1 MEKLYFI
8 SMNKTNEQ
16 VPVSMVNQN
25 NNAFSMDMDT
35 YIKKVYQEQGYE
47 AALTVMND
55 FLMMWE
61 DCNIGPT
68 NLTYEIDGITFTR
81 EEYAI
86 YTVEGIKAML
96 EGHNQEDQEA
106 NWEIEDDFELLMNIE
121 ALIQNQYEQYKAAIR
136 EIERLQELK
145 DSLCE
150 LISLN
155 VSRWAHF
162 KFRRPKP
169 TPESVTIYIAAKQT
183 ALKTIV
189 PGYSLFRALSLKI
202 KQTDAWSR
210 IEDDSSR
217 GPTICDKEVKK

>member
-1 MEKLYFI
+1 
-8 SMNKTNEQ
+8 MNKTNEQ
-16 VPVSMVNQN
+16 VPITMANKNDSV
-25 NNAFSMDMDT
+25 FSMDMDT
-35 YIKKVYQEQGYE
+35 YITKVYQEQGYE

-55 FLMMWE
+55 FLIMWE
-61 DCNIGPT
+61 DCNVGPT
-68 NLTYEIDGITFTR
+68 NLTYEIDGTTYTR

-86 YTVEGIKAML
+86 YTIEGIKAMV
-96 EGHNQEDQEA
+96 EGYKQETQED
-106 NWEIEDDFELLMNIE
+106 NWEKEDDLELLMNIE
-121 ALIQNQYEQYKAAIR
+121 ALIQNQYEQYKEAIR

-150 LISLN
+150 LISMN

-169 TPESVTIYIAAKQT
+169 TPESVSIYIAAKQT

-202 KQTDAWSR
+202 KQSDVWSR

-217 GPTICDKEVKK
+217 GPTICNKEAKK

>member
-1 MEKLYFI
+1 
-8 SMNKTNEQ
+8 MNKTTEQ
-16 VPVSMVNQN
+16 VPVPMANKN
-25 NNAFSMDMDT
+25 DNMFSMDMDT
-35 YIKKVYQEQGYE
+35 YITKVYQEQGYE

-55 FLMMWE
+55 FLIMWE
-61 DCNIGPT
+61 DCNVGPT
-68 NLTYEIDGITFTR
+68 NLTYEIDGITYTR

-86 YTVEGIKAML
+86 YTIEGY
-96 EGHNQEDQEA
+96 DQGTQDY
-106 NWEIEDDFELLMNIE
+106 NWEKEDDLELLMNIE
-121 ALIQNQYEQYKAAIR
+121 ALIQNQYEQYKEAIR

-150 LISLN
+150 LISMN

-169 TPESVTIYIAAKQT
+169 TPESVSIYIAAKQT

-202 KQTDAWSR
+202 KQSDVWSR

-217 GPTICDKEVKK
+217 GPTICNTEAKK